1 MSLCLNQNVT
11 ALSAY
16 SNLNRSSS
24 RMDASIGR
32 LSSGLRINHAADDAA
47 GMTISEKMR
56 SQIRC
61 LSRAKLNC
69 QDGMSMLQTAEG
81 GLNESESIIHR
92 MRELAI
98 QAANDTLTSN
108 DRLEIQKEINQL
120 RDAIDDIADST
131 EYNTKKLLDGS
142 QTAVISTSS
151 HSATGVATGS
161 IAESGDFSVS
171 MALVKAGV
179 SQVQTSQLFMNKNTG
194 ELADGS
200 TVLEDIAQFYDSNG
214 VFAIATPQILTAT
227 GNSESYSFTVDGKMT
242 LNQLAAAMQNALVS
256 TSDGIGL
263 ANSQVSVITTASSG
277 VTGIGGYLKI
287 TSGKI
292 GEVGE
297 FSFTGDQAMVDALGL
312 SNFRE
317 SEDNVVEVHV
327 DDGTEEG
334 RTTTTSNNRAAGLLN
349 GIDIKFDSDPAQI
362 TGSTGIVQGVK
373 FDHSSTMTFNFSI
386 DGSRSMTAVVTVTVQ
401 FGPNSKFS
409 MEGLAAHVNN
419 AIHNA
424 CTAGV
429 TVGTVTTPVSP
440 LCGMEACVI
449 DGELRL
455 CYNPVNPK
463 APAEITVRAT
473 NNVLGITDGIY
484 SGFVQGSKDQESC
497 VTGFSLLVDDASKSG
512 ASVDFKVTDGK
523 GASALIS
530 MGTTVTAG
538 PDLVIAEDW
547 AEISTTT
554 LSGANVDA
562 RIDIV
567 NNTFALTSTHLG
579 NYNREEGYAPVE
591 SSLTIESV
599 VSTTTTVKASDIF
612 GYADGTAFGTG
623 DTNFRMHIVDTCPT
637 FHIGANKGQNMK
649 VNICDMSAAAL
660 GIDKLD
666 MTTVEG
672 AQIAIG
678 KLDNALDKVSAE
690 RSKLGAYV
698 NRMEYT
704 SNDLEN
710 ARVNMTDS
718 ESRIRDCDMAAEMSE
733 FSSAQVMN
741 QAATAMLAQANAA
754 SQNVLQLLQ

>member
-81 GLNESESIIHR
+81 GLNESESIIQR

-98 QAANDTLTSN
+98 QASNDTLTSN

-151 HSATGVATGS
+151 NSATGVATGS

-194 ELADGS
+194 ELATGS
-200 TVLEDIAQFYDSNG
+200 TVLEDIAQFYDANG

-242 LNQLAAAMQNALVS
+242 LNQLAAAMQNALCSS
-256 TSDGIGL
+256 TEGLGL
-263 ANSQVSVITTASSG
+263 ANSQVSVITSAS
-277 VTGIGGYLKI
+277 TGITGMGGYLKI
-287 TSGKI
+287 TSGRI

-297 FSFTGDQAMVDALGL
+297 FSFAGDQAMVDALGL
-312 SNFRE
+312 ANFRE

-334 RTTTTSNNRAAGLLN
+334 RTTTTSNDRASGLLN
-349 GIDIKFDSDPAQI
+349 GIDIKFDSNPAQI

-373 FDHSSTMTFNFSI
+373 FDHSSTLTFNFSL
-386 DGSRSMTAVVTVTVQ
+386 DGSRSMTAVVTVSVQ

-409 MEGLAAHVNN
+409 MEGIAAHINN
-419 AIHNA
+419 AIHAA

-440 LCGMEACVI
+440 LCGMEACII

-455 CYNPVNPK
+455 SYSPVNPK
-463 APAEITVRAT
+463 APAEITVRST
-473 NNVLGITDGIY
+473 NSVLGITDGIY
-484 SGFVQGSKDQESC
+484 SGFVQGSKDLSSC
-497 VTGFSLLVDDASKSG
+497 VTGFSLHVDDAAKSG
-512 ASVDFKVTDGK
+512 AQVDFKITDGK

-530 MGTTVTAG
+530 LGTTVTAG
-538 PDLVIAEDW
+538 PDLVVAEDW
-547 AEISTTT
+547 AAISTTT

-567 NNTFALTSTHLG
+567 NNTFAVTSTHLG
-579 NYNREEGYAPVE
+579 NYNREGYATIE
-591 SSLTIESV
+591 SSLSIESV

-612 GYADGTAFGTG
+612 GYTDGTAFGTG

-637 FHIGANKGQNMK
+637 FQIGANEGQNMT

-666 MTTVEG
+666 MTTTEG

-678 KLDNALDKVSAE
+678 KIDNALAKVSAE

-704 SNDLEN
+704 SNELEN

-718 ESRIRDCDMAAEMSE
+718 ESRIRDCDMASEMSE

>member
-1 MSLCLNQNVT
+1 MSLRINQNVT
-11 ALSAY
+11 ALSTY

-47 GMTISEKMR
+47 GLTISEKMR

-81 GLNESESIIHR
+81 GLNESESIIQR

-98 QAANDTLTSN
+98 QASNDTLTSN

-120 RDAIDDIADST
+120 RDAIDDIAGST

-151 HSATGVATGS
+151 HNAFGVVTGPL
-161 IAESGDFSVS
+161 AESGDFGVS

-194 ELADGS
+194 ELATGS
-200 TVLEDIAQFYDSNG
+200 TVLEDIAQFYDANG
-214 VFAIATPQILTAT
+214 VFAIAIPQILTAT

-242 LNQLAAAMQNALVS
+242 LNQLAAAMQNALS
-256 TSDGIGL
+256 NATDGLGIK
-263 ANSQVSVITTASSG
+263 NSQVTVVTTAS
-277 VTGIGGYLKI
+277 TGICNMGGYLKL

-297 FSFTGDQAMVDALGL
+297 FSFAGDQAMIDALGL
-312 SNFRE
+312 SISRE

-334 RTTTTSNNRAAGLLN
+334 RTTQTSCDRASGLLN
-349 GIDIKFDSDPAQI
+349 GIDVKFDSNPAQI
-362 TGSTGIVQGVK
+362 TGSTGIVQGIR
-373 FDHSSTMTFNFSI
+373 FDHSSTLTFNFSL
-386 DGSRSMTAVVTVTVQ
+386 DGSRSMTAVVTVSVQ

-409 MEGLAAHVNN
+409 MEGIAAHINN
-419 AIHNA
+419 SIHSA
-424 CTAGV
+424 CTAGI

-455 CYNPVNPK
+455 VYSPVNSK
-463 APAEITVRAT
+463 APAEISVRST
-473 NNVLGITDGIY
+473 NSVLGITDGIY
-484 SGFVQGSKDQESC
+484 SGFVQGSKDLGSC
-497 VTGFSLLVDDASKSG
+497 VTGFSLHVDDAAKSG
-512 ASVDFKVTDGK
+512 AQVDFKITDGK
-523 GASALIS
+523 GASSLIS
-530 MGTTVTAG
+530 LGTTVTAG
-538 PDLVIAEDW
+538 PDLVDAEEW
-547 AEISTTT
+547 AAICNTT

-567 NNTFALTSTHLG
+567 NNTFAITSTHLG
-579 NYNREEGYAPVE
+579 NYNRDGFHTIE
-591 SSLTIESV
+591 SSLFIESV

-612 GYADGTAFGTG
+612 GYTDGTALGFG
-623 DTNFRMHIVDTCPT
+623 DTNFRMHLVDTCPT
-637 FHIGANKGQNMK
+637 FQIGANEGQNMK
-649 VNICDMSAAAL
+649 VYICDMTAAAL

-666 MTTVEG
+666 MTTTEG
-672 AQIAIG
+672 AQAAIG
-678 KLDNALDKVSAE
+678 KIDHALSIVSGQ
-690 RSKLGAYV
+690 RSSLGAWI

-704 SNDLEN
+704 SNELEN

-718 ESRIRDCDMAAEMSE
+718 ESRIRDCDMASEMSE

>member
-81 GLNESESIIHR
+81 GLNESESIIQR

-98 QAANDTLTSN
+98 QASNDTLTSN

-120 RDAIDDIADST
+120 RDAIDDIAEST

-151 HSATGVATGS
+151 NSATGVATGS
-161 IAESGDFSVS
+161 IAESGDFKVS

-194 ELADGS
+194 ELATGS
-200 TVLEDIAQFYDSNG
+200 TVLEDIAQFYDANG
-214 VFAIATPQILTAT
+214 VFALATPQILTAT

-242 LNQLAAAMQNALVS
+242 LNQLAAAMQNALCSS
-256 TSDGIGL
+256 TEGLGL
-263 ANSQVSVITTASSG
+263 ANSQVSVITSAS
-277 VTGIGGYLKI
+277 TGITGMGGYLKI
-287 TSGKI
+287 TSGRI

-297 FSFTGDQAMVDALGL
+297 FSFAGDQTMVDALGL
-312 SNFRE
+312 ANFRE

-334 RTTTTSNNRAAGLLN
+334 RTTTTSNDRASGLLN
-349 GIDIKFDSDPAQI
+349 GIDIKFDSNPAQI

-373 FDHSSTMTFNFSI
+373 FDHSSTLTFNFSL
-386 DGSRSMTAVVTVTVQ
+386 DGSRSMTAVVTVSVQ

-409 MEGLAAHVNN
+409 MEGIAAHINN
-419 AIHNA
+419 AIHAA

-440 LCGMEACVI
+440 LCGMEACII

-455 CYNPVNPK
+455 SYSPVNPK
-463 APAEITVRAT
+463 APAEITVRST
-473 NNVLGITDGIY
+473 NSVLGITDGIY
-484 SGFVQGSKDQESC
+484 SGFVQGSKDLSSC
-497 VTGFSLLVDDASKSG
+497 VAGFSLHVDDTAKSG
-512 ASVDFKVTDGK
+512 AQVDFKITDGK

-530 MGTTVTAG
+530 LGTTVTAG
-538 PDLVIAEDW
+538 PDLVVAEDW

-567 NNTFALTSTHLG
+567 NNTFAVTSTHLG
-579 NYNREEGYAPVE
+579 NYNREGYATIE
-591 SSLTIESV
+591 SSLSIESV

-612 GYADGTAFGTG
+612 GYTDGTAFGTG

-637 FHIGANKGQNMK
+637 FQIGANEGQNMT

-666 MTTVEG
+666 MTTTEG

-678 KLDNALDKVSAE
+678 KIDNALAKVSAE

-704 SNDLEN
+704 SNELEN

-718 ESRIRDCDMAAEMSE
+718 ESRIRDCDMASEMSE